1 MSSSSRNQETIY
13 IFWERCDLM
22 GVFPFTSFQAE
33 AVREKP
39 LPLFTEMAY
48 DFENNCLLKRA
59 GKYYR
64 VYRDEAIKIWIWKAI
79 KTERYAWQAYTHA
92 YGDEIGNL
100 IGKTT
105 NRSVF
110 ESEAKRY
117 ITECLMVNPY
127 IQELNNFQF
136 AHGDRTVIA
145 FDVTT
150 VYGRFT
156 YESEVYNE

>member
-1 MSSSSRNQETIY
+1 MNLFPDLTVGIAFDLSENLPIY
-13 IFWERCDLM
+13 
-22 GVFPFTSFQAE
+22 
-33 AVREKP
+33 REW
-39 LPLFTEMAY
+39 AY

-79 KTERYAWQAYTHA
+79 KTERYAWHAYTHA

>member
-1 MSSSSRNQETIY
+1 
-13 IFWERCDLM
+13 M
-22 GVFPFTSFQAE
+22 GVFPFTSFHAGGPE
-33 AVREKP
+33 RP
-39 LPLFTEMAY
+39 LLLFSEMAY
-48 DFENNCLLKRA
+48 DFKNNCLLKSA
-59 GKYYR
+59 GKYYK
-64 VYRDEAIKIWIWKAI
+64 VYKDEAIKIWIWKAL
-79 KTERYAWQAYTHA
+79 KTQRYTWQAYTHA
-92 YGDEIGNL
+92 YGGEMEKLPGR
-100 IGKTT
+100 TT
-105 NRSVF
+105 NKDIF

-136 AHGDRTVIA
+136 IYSDKTIIM

>member
-1 MSSSSRNQETIY
+1 M
-13 IFWERCDLM
+13 M

-33 AVREKP
+33 VFKEEP

-48 DFENNCLLKRA
+48 DFTNNCLQKRA
-59 GKYYR
+59 GKYDT
-64 VYRDEAIKIWIWKAI
+64 VYRDEAIKIWIWKAL
-79 KTERYAWQAYTHA
+79 KTKRYAWQAYTHA
-92 YGDEIGNL
+92 YGDEIDKL
-100 IGKTT
+100 IGTTT
-105 NRSVF
+105 NRSIF

-117 ITECLMVNPY
+117 ITECLMANPY
-127 IQELNNFQF
+127 IQELNHFQF
-136 AHGDRTVIA
+136 THGDRTTIA